1 MARRLLDF
9 DPPDRFVAGA
19 VGQPGARTFYL
30 QVRSGDRIASVALDK
45 AQLSVLAE
53 RVDALLDEVL
63 RRGESTVPALAAGD
77 TEDTDPL
84 ELPVHE
90 EFQVGAMSLAWDTA
104 TERIVIECFSEDADI
119 PLGTGKEDLTS
130 GEGTVLRV
138 TMTGTTA
145 RAFAQRSLAV
155 VTSGRPP
162 CPFCGAPLDPA
173 QGHICPRSNGY
184 RR

>member
-19 VGQPGARTFYL
+19 IGQPGSRTFFL
-30 QVRSGDRIASVALDK
+30 QARSGDRIASVMLDK
-45 AQLSVLAE
+45 IQLSVLAE

-63 RRGESTVPALAAGD
+63 RRGEATVPTLAAGD
-77 TEDTDPL
+77 AEDNDPL

-90 EFQVGAMSLAWDTA
+90 EFQVGAMSLAWDIG
-104 TERIVIECFSEDADI
+104 TERIVIECFSDDADI
-119 PLGTGKEDLTS
+119 PIGIERKNLPA
-130 GEGTVLRV
+130 GEGAVLRV
-138 TMTGTTA
+138 TLTGAAA

-155 VTSGRPP
+155 VTAGRPP
-162 CPFCGAPLDPA
+162 CPFCGNPLDPD
-173 QGHICPRSNGY
+173 QEHVCPRANGH